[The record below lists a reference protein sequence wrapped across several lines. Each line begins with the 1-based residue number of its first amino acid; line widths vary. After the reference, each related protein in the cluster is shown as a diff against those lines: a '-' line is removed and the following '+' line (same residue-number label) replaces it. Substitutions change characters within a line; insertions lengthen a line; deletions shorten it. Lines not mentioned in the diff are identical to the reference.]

1 MQVKMMKIMVIIMTM
16 MIMIQRTKVNQKE
29 LDIESNEDFYEVAI
43 EGDASADAAGAR
55 FNQHCFARWRLRR
68 LPGIANHRRPG
79 VGIVWLFSYAHENL
93 RFLF

>member
-16 MIMIQRTKVNQKE
+16 MITIQRTKVNQKE
-29 LDIESNEDFYEVAI
+29 LDIESNDDF
-43 EGDASADAAGAR
+43 EGDASANAAGAR

-79 VGIVWLFSYAHENL
+79 VLLFSYAQENYGKSKV
-93 RFLF
+93 FFF

>member
-55 FNQHCFARWRLRR
+55 FNQHCFARRRLRR

-79 VGIVWLFSYAHENL
+79 VGIVWLFSYVQENL
-93 RFLF
+93 RFVF

>member
-1 MQVKMMKIMVIIMTM
+1 MKIMVIIMTM

-55 FNQHCFARWRLRR
+55 FNQHCFGRRRRLRR

-79 VGIVWLFSYAHENL
+79 VGIVWLFSYVQENL

>member
-1 MQVKMMKIMVIIMTM
+1 MMKIMVIIMTM

-79 VGIVWLFSYAHENL
+79 VLLFSYAQENYGKSKV
-93 RFLF
+93 FFF